1 MKNKKIIG
9 LTAMSL
15 VLGSTIA
22 TADAAGR
29 IATRPAVP
37 AGISQ
42 EDFRAEKAAIES
54 GNYSAWKSIVEKHGN
69 AKILEVISESNFAK
83 YAEAFKLRE
92 SGDVEGSRAIV
103 EELGLKDPGEKVGD
117 GAHGMP
123 VSKDTRDAIESA
135 IKNADYNAW
144 KVAIENLPQQ
154 DKAESATEDQFNILV
169 EAYKLKESGDMDSAM
184 KLLRDNNIPGGM
196 FLGGER
202 GRGGDEIQG
211 VDREALMETYKNKD
225 YSAWK
230 ALMGERGGKILEIIN
245 EDNFSKFA
253 EAKVLQSEGK
263 DKEARVIFKEL
274 GLPFQDRGQ
283 KPEKPADASADS
295 NSSSTSANY

>member
-22 TADAAGR
+22 TADAR
-29 IATRPAVP
+29 SQIATRPAVP

-42 EDFRAEKAAIES
+42 EDFQAEKEAIES
-54 GNYSAWKSIVEKHGN
+54 GNYSSWKSIVEKQGN
-69 AKILEVISESNFAK
+69 VKILETVNESNFAK

-92 SGDVEGSRAIV
+92 SGDMEGSRAIM
-103 EELGLKDPGEKVGD
+103 EELGLKDPGEKGGD

-123 VSKDTRDAIESA
+123 VSKETRDAIESA
-135 IKNADYNAW
+135 IKNADYDAW
-144 KVAIENLPQQ
+144 KVAVESLQQQ
-154 DKAESATEDQFNILV
+154 DKAESVTEDQFNILV

-202 GRGGDEIQG
+202 GRGGDEIPG
-211 VDREALMETYKNKD
+211 VDREALMETYQNKD

-230 ALMGERGGKILEIIN
+230 TLMGERGGKILEIIN

-263 DKEARVIFKEL
+263 GEEARTIFKEL

-283 KPEKPADASADS
+283 KPEKPADISVDADLSS
-295 NSSSTSANY
+295 NTD